1 MKGIDNNRSEAQTL
15 PGIVGKTGFFC
26 LFVFSDYQFVCYL
39 HNCVQLFATAW
50 TVAHQSPR
58 AMESSRQ
65 EYWSG
70 NPFPSLRDL
79 PDPGIKFRFP
89 ALQADSLPYE
99 PLGNPQFIHL

>member
-50 TVAHQSPR
+50 TVAHQYPLS
-58 AMESSRQ
+58 MESSRQ

-79 PDPGIKFRFP
+79 PDPGIKP
-89 ALQADSLPYE
+89 GLLSLLADSLASE
-99 PLGNPQFIHL
+99 PPEKPSLCSM

>member
-50 TVAHQSPR
+50 TVAHQSPLS
-58 AMESSRQ
+58 MESSRQ

-70 NPFPSLRDL
+70 NTGEVREKDGASSLKD
-79 PDPGIKFRFP
+79 
-89 ALQADSLPYE
+89 
-99 PLGNPQFIHL
+99 